1 MRHLEG
7 AHPGLDGIARRM
19 SRSVAIPLTMIFR
32 GRRRIYRRDPKQR
45 NLSSDNRRA

>member
-7 AHPGLDGIARRM
+7 VHPGLEGIARRM
-19 SRSVAIPLTMIFR
+19 SRSETIPLTAFR
-32 GRRRIYRRDPKQR
+32 GRRRIYRPDPRQW